1 MSHRSSQSIQRAYK
15 ARSLWKFF
23 IVWVVT
29 RLDPNPGQHL
39 RQGDHGAGHEECR
52 DEVLHHSRR
61 VAWLNKRNVNA
72 SLARVRPYAFG
83 HRDPLAG
90 QLQKVFAE
98 LRIVV
103 TEGC

>member
-1 MSHRSSQSIQRAYK
+1 MSGE
-15 ARSLWKFF
+15 
-23 IVWVVT
+23 VV
-29 RLDPNPGQHL
+29 
-39 RQGDHGAGHEECR
+39 
-52 DEVLHHSRR
+52 HHSGR

-72 SLARVRPYAFG
+72 SLARVRLYAFS

-90 QLQKVFAE
+90 QFQKVFTE

>member
-1 MSHRSSQSIQRAYK
+1 MKIFH
-15 ARSLWKFF
+15 
-23 IVWVVT
+23 VCVT
-29 RLDPNPGQHL
+29 RLEVLPNPGQHL

-52 DEVLHHSRR
+52 DEVVHHSGR

-72 SLARVRPYAFG
+72 SLAHVRPYAFG

-90 QLQKVFAE
+90 QFQKVFTE